1 MTEHNQK
8 QLGTTL
14 WAIALLCLKAADEGT
29 IALIEV

>member
-1 MTEHNQK
+1 MTEQNQK

-14 WAIALLCLKAADEGT
+14 WTIALLCLKAADEGT